1 MLVKLKRSGNIIED
15 RIEHIEVKL
24 RLETGFPLSQETI
37 EELKKA
43 GRQCGVLQ
51 KQSTCAGT
59 MGAWSGPWK
68 GAGGVSYGDRWI
80 WKGEIGVDKTMM
92 LRKNE
97 QNHSIYHCFL
107 L

>member
-15 RIEHIEVKL
+15 RIGEHIEVKL

-43 GRQCGVLQ
+43 GRHCGALQ

-59 MGAWSGPWK
+59 REQEGPMGAWSGPWK

-80 WKGEIGVDKTMM
+80 
-92 LRKNE
+92 
-97 QNHSIYHCFL
+97 
-107 L
+107 